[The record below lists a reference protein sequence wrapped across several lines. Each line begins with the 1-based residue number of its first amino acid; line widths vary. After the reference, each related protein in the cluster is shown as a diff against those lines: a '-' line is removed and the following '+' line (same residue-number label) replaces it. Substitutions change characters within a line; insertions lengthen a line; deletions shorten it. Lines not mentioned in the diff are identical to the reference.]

1 MIRFQTAAITLIAF
15 NVVGTLLTWATHLQK
30 PGTSTLHALDQG
42 TEFTGP
48 VVFVALWCLT
58 VAMSYRPR
66 RVGSAG
72 IILTTV
78 FALLF
83 TIGESTELAKSNVGI
98 TAAKWDVVMA
108 AAILGVILG
117 VGTVAAGVRAVV
129 ARRRHQSAAPELT
142 AVSH

>member
-1 MIRFQTAAITLIAF
+1 MNRFQTAAITLIAF
-15 NVVGTLLTWATHLQK
+15 NVVGTLLTWTAQLQQ
-30 PGTSTLHALDQG
+30 PGTSTLHAMAQG

-48 VVFVALWCLT
+48 TVFVALWCLT
-58 VAMSYRPR
+58 VAMSFRPK

-98 TAAKWDVVMA
+98 TDAKWDVVMTA
-108 AAILGVILG
+108 TVVGVILG
-117 VGTVAAGVRAVV
+117 VGTVATGVHAAVS
-129 ARRRHQSAAPELT
+129 RRRRQAAGAELT
-142 AVSH
+142 AAYH